1 MDDDALFLP
10 TLRLSPN
17 QIKTELFIGIH
28 QLERMND
35 QLENI
40 LLLPKKEREVWVTQ
54 NRDRLNQLMDR
65 LFEQS
70 QLALQ
75 GVDGDVQTMQLSME
89 YVSHLRDVMNVMHS
103 IFYGKKSLKA

>member
-1 MDDDALFLP
+1 MDDDALYLP
-10 TLRLSPN
+10 PLRLSPN
-17 QIKTELFIGIH
+17 QVKTELFTGIH

-40 LLLPKKEREVWVTQ
+40 MLLPRKKRDTWVEQ
-54 NRDRLNQLMDR
+54 NRERLNQLMDR
-65 LFEQS
+65 LFEHS
-70 QLALQ
+70 QIALQ
-75 GVDGDVQTMQLSME
+75 GVDGDVQTMQLSVE